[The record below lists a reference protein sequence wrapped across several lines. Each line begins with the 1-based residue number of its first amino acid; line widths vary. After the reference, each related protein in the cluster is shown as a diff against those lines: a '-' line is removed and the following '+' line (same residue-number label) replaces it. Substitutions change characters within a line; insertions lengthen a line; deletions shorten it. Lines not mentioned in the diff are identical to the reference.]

1 MKFNSKYNVYVSKD
15 GLIYYVKNDK
25 LVLRKNNV
33 QKGYVRN
40 QTAKGQCLQHRIVW
54 ETFNGEIPDG
64 YEVDHINAVRDDNR
78 LCNLQMLTRLDNMRK
93 AHKGRPKSSEQRA
106 KMSLATRGV
115 KREYVSEVNKRTHTG
130 RHWFTNGIF
139 NVQTYECPEGFVKGR
154 VKCHM

>member
-93 AHKGRPKSSEQRA
+93 AHKGRPKSSEQRS
-106 KMSLATRGV
+106 KMSLSQRG
-115 KREYVSEVNKRTHTG
+115 KKHPWTSEYNRARPTC
-130 RHWFTNGIF
+130 RPI
-139 NVQTYECPEGFVKGR
+139 KGR
-154 VKCHM
+154 KLMIVNGRRRYIKQEVINAYS